1 MNRSGVRRDGAR
13 GAPAGAIL
21 KSGETCWR
29 QVQADRFALIVD
41 AADYFAA
48 LKAAMIRAEKTIF
61 LIGWDFDLRIHLDPE
76 DRDKQWPQNLGAFI
90 NALVKRKPQL
100 EIRLLQWNLGM
111 LRMLARGRT
120 LLFFLEW
127 MAQRQVQVRIDHAHP
142 LGASHHQKIVV
153 IDDALA
159 FCGGIDTTIGRWDTP
174 AHLGKDRRRD
184 SPWGFAQGPWHDATA
199 AVDGAAA
206 LALGELARERWR
218 LATGQTL
225 PPPEAGEDPWPAD
238 LKPNLK
244 EVMVGIAR
252 TQPSYK
258 DQEAA
263 HEIEALYLAAIQAA
277 RQTIYIES
285 QYCASRR
292 VGEALARRLAEKGG
306 PDIIIINPQTADG
319 WLEEEVMD
327 TARVR
332 LVRTLRESDHED
344 RFRIYYPVAADGTS
358 IYVHAKIMIIDDRLL
373 RIGSSNLNNR
383 SMGFDTECDLVIEA
397 AGESGKDREI
407 SDAIAA
413 IADGLVAEHLDVE
426 TSDIAA
432 AREAEGS
439 LIRAVEGLMKAR
451 GRTLKPLKLR
461 ELNDL
466 EKRLADTHLLDPERP
481 ARFAA
486 RLKRFI
492 HWKPRRRRYQ

>member
-1 MNRSGVRRDGAR
+1 MTRPGPRHAAG
-13 GAPAGAIL
+13 GAPIL

-29 QVQADRFALIVD
+29 QAKANRFALIVD

-76 DRDKQWPQNLGAFI
+76 DRDNQWPDNLGVFI
-90 NALVKRKPQL
+90 NALVKRKPGLQ
-100 EIRLLQWNLGM
+100 IRLLQWNLGM
-111 LRMLARGRT
+111 LRMLTRGRT
-120 LLFFLEW
+120 LLFLLEW
-127 MAQRQVQVRIDHAHP
+127 MGQPRLRVRIDHEHP

-159 FCGGIDTTIGRWDTP
+159 FCGGIDTTIGRWDMR
-174 AHLGKDRRRD
+174 AHRGQDPRRD

-218 LATGQTL
+218 VATGQTL
-225 PPPEAGEDPWPAD
+225 PPPEAGKDSWPAK
-238 LKPNLK
+238 LEPNIQN
-244 EVMVGIAR
+244 VMVGIAR

-258 DQEAA
+258 DQQPV
-263 HEIEALYLAAIQAA
+263 HEIEALYLASIHAA
-277 RQTIYIES
+277 RHSIYIES

-292 VGEALARRLAEKGG
+292 VGEALASRLAEKGG
-306 PDIIIINPQTADG
+306 PEIVIINPRTAEG

-344 RFRIYYPVAADGTS
+344 RFRIYYPVAADGSS

-373 RIGSSNLNNR
+373 RISSSNLNNR
-383 SMGFDTECDLVIEA
+383 SMGFDTECDLAIEA
-397 AGESGKDREI
+397 PTESGKDREVRA
-407 SDAIAA
+407 AIAA
-413 IADGLVAEHLDVE
+413 ITDDLLAEHLDVE
-426 TSDIAA
+426 ARDIAA
-432 AREAEGS
+432 ARKAGKS
-439 LIRAVEGLMKAR
+439 LIRTIEELLKPQ

-461 ELNDL
+461 ELTDL

-486 RLKRFI
+486 RFKRFI
-492 HWKPRRRRYQ
+492 HWKPRSRRYQ

>member
-1 MNRSGVRRDGAR
+1 MTLSGPRYA
-13 GAPAGAIL
+13 AGGVPIL
-21 KSGETCWR
+21 KSGQTCWR
-29 QVQADRFALIVD
+29 QAKANRFALIVD
-41 AADYFAA
+41 AADYFAV

-76 DRDKQWPQNLGAFI
+76 DRDNQWPDNLGAFI
-90 NALVKRKPQL
+90 NALVKRKPGLQ
-100 EIRLLQWNLGM
+100 IRLLQWNLGM

-120 LLFFLEW
+120 VLFLLEW
-127 MAQRQVQVRIDHAHP
+127 MAQPQVRVRIDHAHP

-159 FCGGIDTTIGRWDTP
+159 FCGGIDTTIGRWDTR
-174 AHLGKDRRRD
+174 AHPGQDPRRD

-218 LATGQTL
+218 LATGEIL
-225 PPPEAGEDPWPAD
+225 PPPEAGEDSWPAKLD
-238 LKPNLK
+238 PNIQD
-244 EVMVGIAR
+244 VMVGIAR
-252 TQPSYK
+252 TQPGYR
-258 DQEAA
+258 DQQPI
-263 HEIEALYLAAIQAA
+263 HEIEALYLASIHAA
-277 RQTIYIES
+277 RHSIYIES

-292 VGEALARRLAEKGG
+292 VGEALASRLAEKGG
-306 PDIIIINPQTADG
+306 PEIVIINPRTAEG

-344 RFRIYYPVAADGTS
+344 RFRIYYPVAADGSS

-383 SMGFDTECDLVIEA
+383 SMGFDTECDLAIDA
-397 AGESGKDREI
+397 PTESGKDRGI
-407 SDAIAA
+407 RAAIAA
-413 IADGLVAEHLDVE
+413 ITDDLLAEHLDVE
-426 TSDIAA
+426 TRDIAA
-432 AREAEGS
+432 ARKAGRS
-439 LIRAVEGLMKAR
+439 LIRTIEGLLKPQ

-461 ELNDL
+461 ELTDL

-486 RLKRFI
+486 RFKRFI
-492 HWKPRRRRYQ
+492 HWKPRSRRYQ

>member
-1 MNRSGVRRDGAR
+1 MTPPNVPHPGS
-13 GAPAGAIL
+13 AIL

-29 QVQADRFALIVD
+29 QAEANRFALIVD

-48 LKAAMIRAEKTIF
+48 LKAAMIHAEKTIF

-76 DRDKQWPQNLGAFI
+76 DRDNQWPDNLGAFI
-90 NALVKRKPQL
+90 NALVKRKPELQ
-100 EIRLLQWNLGM
+100 IRLLQWNLGM
-111 LRMLARGRT
+111 LRMLGRGRT
-120 LLFFLEW
+120 LLFLLEW
-127 MAQRQVQVRIDHAHP
+127 LAQPRVQVRIDHAHP

-159 FCGGIDTTIGRWDTP
+159 FCGGIDTTIGRWDTR
-174 AHLGKDRRRD
+174 AHRGKDPRRN

-218 LATGQTL
+218 VATGETL
-225 PPPEAGEDPWPAD
+225 PPPEAGEDSWPASI
-238 LKPNLK
+238 KPNV
-244 EVMVGIAR
+244 ENVMVGIAR
-252 TQPSYK
+252 TQPRYR
-258 DQEAA
+258 DQEPIY
-263 HEIEALYLAAIQAA
+263 EIEALYLATIQAA
-277 RQTIYIES
+277 RKSIYIES

-292 VGEALARRLAEKGG
+292 VGEALALRLAEKGG
-306 PDIIIINPQTADG
+306 PEIVIINPRTAEG

-344 RFRIYYPVAADGTS
+344 RFRIYCPVAANGTP
-358 IYVHAKIMIIDDRLL
+358 IYVHAKIMIVDDQLL

-383 SMGFDTECDLVIEA
+383 SMGFDTECDLAIEA
-397 AGESGKDREI
+397 SGKSGKDREVR
-407 SDAIAA
+407 SAIAA
-413 IADGLVAEHLDVE
+413 ITDNLLAEHLDVE
-426 TSDIAA
+426 TRDIAA
-432 AREAEGS
+432 ARKAGGS
-439 LIRAVEGLMKAR
+439 LIRAVEGLMKPR

-461 ELNDL
+461 ELTDL

-481 ARFAA
+481 ARFAE
-486 RLKRFI
+486 RFKRFI
-492 HWKPRRRRYQ
+492 HWKPRSRRYQE